1 MKKITCLGLSMVLAL
16 GLLAG
21 CSGDTSNGGSA
32 VDGSNT
38 NTSAS
43 QDESS
48 STTTTLSG
56 SVSTDGSTSMEEVI
70 GVLGEQFQADTGV
83 SVTYN
88 PTGSGAG
95 IEAVSNGSCDIGLA
109 SRALTEDE
117 IAGGLT
123 ETIVALDGIAVIVN
137 GENTVTD
144 LTLEQIAQIYTGA
157 VTDWS
162 EFGSE
167 SGAIAVIGRE
177 SGSGTRDGFESIT
190 GTEDQCVLA
199 QELSSTGA
207 VIEAVRT
214 TPGAIGYASLSAVEG
229 QEGIT
234 VLTVGGVMPSEETV
248 LDGTYA
254 IQRPFVFATR
264 TDEALSEAAQAFFDF
279 ATSEDA
285 NALIEGAGAV
295 PVAGTD
301 AAA

>member
-1 MKKITCLGLSMVLAL
+1 MKKFTCLGLSMVLAL

-21 CSGDTSNGGSA
+21 CGGNDASTSEPAG
-32 VDGSNT
+32 
-38 NTSAS
+38 
-43 QDESS
+43 
-48 STTTTLSG
+48 STTELSG
-56 SVSTDGSTSMEEVI
+56 SVATDGSTSMESVI
-70 GVLGEQFQADTGV
+70 GVLGEQFMADHPDV

-95 IEAVSNGSCDIGLA
+95 IEAVTNGSCDIGLA
-109 SRALTEDE
+109 SRALKDE
-117 IAGGLT
+117 EKEGGLT
-123 ETIVALDGIAVIVN
+123 ETIVALDGIAIIVN
-137 GENTVTD
+137 GENSVTD
-144 LTLEQIAQIYTGA
+144 LSLEQIASIYTGE

-167 SGAIAVIGRE
+167 AGTIANIGRE

-190 GTEDQCVLA
+190 GTEDACVLA
-199 QELSSTGA
+199 QELNSTGA

-234 VLTVGGVMPSEETV
+234 VLTVGGVAPSEETV

-264 TDEALSEAAQAFFDF
+264 TDEALSDAAQAFFDW

-285 NALIEGAGAV
+285 NSLIESAGAV

-301 AAA
+301 AASAA

>member
-1 MKKITCLGLSMVLAL
+1 MKKISCLGLSMVLAL

-21 CSGDTSNGGSA
+21 CGSGTSSTETEGSNASTSTSTPAEDTS
-32 VDGSNT
+32 T
-38 NTSAS
+38 P
-43 QDESS
+43 E
-48 STTTTLSG
+48 LSG
-56 SVSTDGSTSMEEVI
+56 TVATDGSTSMEEVI
-70 GVLGEQFQADTGV
+70 GVLSEQFQADTGV

-109 SRALTEDE
+109 SRALKDE
-117 IAGGLT
+117 EKEGGLT

-137 GENTVTD
+137 GENSVTD
-144 LTLEQIAQIYTGA
+144 LSLEQIASIYTGE

-167 SGAIAVIGRE
+167 SGTIAVIGRE

-190 GTEDQCVLA
+190 DTKDKCVLN

-234 VLTVGGVMPSEETV
+234 VLTVGGVAPSEETV

-264 TDEALSEAAQAFFDF
+264 TDEALSEAAQAFFDW
-279 ATSEDA
+279 ATSEEA
-285 NALIEGAGAV
+285 NSLIEGAGAV
-295 PVAGTD
+295 PVAGTE

>member
-1 MKKITCLGLSMVLAL
+1 MKKFTCVGLSMVLAL

-21 CSGDTSNGGSA
+21 CGGNSSSGSTTSGS
-32 VDGSNT
+32 

-43 QDESS
+43 QSGEDA
-48 STTTTLSG
+48 STGTQLSG
-56 SVSTDGSTSMEEVI
+56 SVSTDGSTSMESVI
-70 GVLGEQFQADTGV
+70 GVLGEQFKADTGV
-83 SVTYN
+83 SVSYN

-109 SRALTEDE
+109 SRALTDEE

-123 ETIVALDGIAVIVN
+123 ETVVALDGIAIIVN
-137 GENTVTD
+137 AENSVTD
-144 LTLEQIAQIYTGA
+144 LTLEQIAQIYTGE

-162 EFGSE
+162 EFGSDA
-167 SGAIAVIGRE
+167 GAIANIGRE

-190 GTEDQCVLA
+190 GTEDTCVLA
-199 QELSSTGA
+199 QELNSTGA

-234 VLTVGGVMPSEETV
+234 VLTVDGVAPSEATV
-248 LDGTYA
+248 LDGTYQ

-264 TDEALSEAAQAFFDF
+264 TDEALSEAAQAFFDW
-279 ATSEDA
+279 ATSEEA
-285 NALIEGAGAV
+285 NSLIEGAGAV
-295 PVAGTD
+295 PVAGTE

>member
-1 MKKITCLGLSMVLAL
+1 MKKISCLGLSMVLAL

-21 CSGDTSNGGSA
+21 CGSGTSSTETEGSNASTSTSTPAEDTS
-32 VDGSNT
+32 T
-38 NTSAS
+38 P
-43 QDESS
+43 E
-48 STTTTLSG
+48 LSG
-56 SVSTDGSTSMEEVI
+56 TVATDGSTSMEEVI
-70 GVLGEQFQADTGV
+70 GVLSEQFQADTGV

-109 SRALTEDE
+109 SRALKDE
-117 IAGGLT
+117 EKEGGLT
-123 ETIVALDGIAVIVN
+123 ETIVALDGIAIIVN
-137 GENTVTD
+137 GENSVTD
-144 LTLEQIAQIYTGA
+144 LSLEQIASIYTGE

-167 SGAIAVIGRE
+167 AGTIANIGRE

-190 GTEDQCVLA
+190 GTEDACVLA
-199 QELSSTGA
+199 QELNSTGA

-234 VLTVGGVMPSEETV
+234 VLTVGGVAPSEETV

-264 TDEALSEAAQAFFDF
+264 TDEALSEAAQAFFDW
-279 ATSEDA
+279 ATSEEA
-285 NALIEGAGAV
+285 NSLIEGAGAV
-295 PVAGTD
+295 PVAGTE

>member
-1 MKKITCLGLSMVLAL
+1 MKKVFSLLLSLTMVMA
-16 GLLAG
+16 LLAG
-21 CSGDTSNGGSA
+21 CGGGDTSSDTTA
-32 VDGSNT
+32 TDDT
-38 NTSAS
+38 AAS
-43 QDESS
+43 D
-48 STTTTLSG
+48 TTQEETTALSG
-56 SVSTDGSTSMEEVI
+56 TVATDGSTSMEEVI
-70 GVLGEQFQADTGV
+70 GALGEQFMADNSGV
-83 SVTYN
+83 TVTYN
-88 PTGSGAG
+88 PTGSGSG

-109 SRALTEDE
+109 SRALTDDE
-117 IAGGLT
+117 KAGGLT

-137 GENTVTD
+137 AENSVTD
-144 LTLEQIAQIYTGA
+144 LTLEQIAQIYTGE

-162 EFGSE
+162 EFGSDA
-167 SGAIAVIGRE
+167 GAIANIGRE

-190 GTEDQCVLA
+190 GTEDACVLA
-199 QELSSTGA
+199 QELNSTGA

-234 VLTVGGVMPSEETV
+234 VLTVGGVAPSEETV

-264 TDEALSEAAQAFFDF
+264 TDEALSDAAQAFFDW

-285 NALIEGAGAV
+285 NSLIESAGAV

-301 AAA
+301 AASAA

>member
-1 MKKITCLGLSMVLAL
+1 MKKFTCLGLSMVLAL

-21 CSGDTSNGGSA
+21 CGGNDASTSEPA
-32 VDGSNT
+32 GSNT
-38 NTSAS
+38 GASAS
-43 QDESS
+43 AGSS
-48 STTTTLSG
+48 ATELSG
-56 SVSTDGSTSMEEVI
+56 SVATDGSTSMESVI
-70 GVLGEQFQADTGV
+70 GVLGEQFMTDHSGV
-83 SVTYN
+83 TVTYN

-109 SRALTEDE
+109 SRALKDE
-117 IAGGLT
+117 EKEGGLT
-123 ETIVALDGIAVIVN
+123 ETVVALDGIAVIVN
-137 GENTVTD
+137 GENSVTD
-144 LTLEQIAQIYTGA
+144 LSLEQIASIYTGE

-167 SGAIAVIGRE
+167 SGTIAVIGRE

-190 GTEDQCVLA
+190 DTEDKCVLA
-199 QELSSTGA
+199 QELNSTGA

-234 VLTVGGVMPSEETV
+234 VLTVEGVAPSEETV
-248 LDGTYA
+248 LDGTYQ

-264 TDEALSEAAQAFFDF
+264 TDEALSDAAQAFFNW

-285 NALIEGAGAV
+285 NSLIESAGAV

-301 AAA
+301 AASK